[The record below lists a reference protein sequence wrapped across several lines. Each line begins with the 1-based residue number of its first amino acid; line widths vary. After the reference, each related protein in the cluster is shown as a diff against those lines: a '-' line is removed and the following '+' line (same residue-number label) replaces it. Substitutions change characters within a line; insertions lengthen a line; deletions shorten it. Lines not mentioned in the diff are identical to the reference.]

1 MKTATLFHRRSP
13 VVRADAP
20 GKGGRPVLCGPQAA
34 AGSLSFVT
42 ARVAGGHST
51 CRTSF
56 QLARSKVAKSRARS
70 NALACA
76 ASASGDKPWRE
87 NDARLVLENGQ
98 VFPGVA
104 FGHTEDGIYVAEV
117 VFNTLLTGYQE
128 ILTDPSY
135 HGQMVSV
142 VVAPDEPPRPP
153 LSPPRAFMPGLPPK
167 VP

>member
-1 MKTATLFHRRSP
+1 MTSVFSRRGLQPNTAGFEREENNNRRSTGPAMKTATLFHRRSP

-20 GKGGRPVLCGPQAA
+20 GKGSRPVLCGPQAA

-42 ARVAGGHST
+42 ARVAGGHSA

-98 VFPGVA
+98 VFPGA
-104 FGHTEDGIYVAEV
+104 GKE
-117 VFNTLLTGYQE
+117 
-128 ILTDPSY
+128 
-135 HGQMVSV
+135 
-142 VVAPDEPPRPP
+142 
-153 LSPPRAFMPGLPPK
+153 
-167 VP
+167 